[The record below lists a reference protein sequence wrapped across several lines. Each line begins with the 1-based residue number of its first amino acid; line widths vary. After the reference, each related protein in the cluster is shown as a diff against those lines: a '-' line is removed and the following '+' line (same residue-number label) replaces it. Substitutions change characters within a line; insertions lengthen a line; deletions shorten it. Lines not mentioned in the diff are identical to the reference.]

1 MAHRR
6 PLRAQCDLKDMDATL
21 TPEDSPASPEF
32 TRRRTN
38 LAAGVI
44 SDASLTGCVAA
55 PIRRY
60 NPPML
65 ETIAWTGNAV
75 RLVDQTRLPLE
86 TAYVEITDER
96 QMWDAIKRLVVR
108 GAPAIGVAAAF
119 GVYLGVRHD
128 TSDSLADFDQRLNEV
143 CAFLATSRPTAV
155 NLFWAIDRQKR
166 VSQETRKQGSR
177 SEDQMVA
184 KIKQRLLAEALTML
198 EEDKQICRQIGQHGL
213 ALLKELSAPRPSS
226 ILHPPS
232 SPAPLSVLT
241 HCNAGSLAT
250 VAYGTA
256 LAPVYLAHEQGLP
269 IQVFADETRPL
280 LQGSRITAY
289 ELREAGVPVTVICD
303 NMAAA
308 VMSQGKVQ
316 AVIVGTDRVAAN
328 GDVAN
333 KIGTL
338 NVAILAKH
346 FDVPFLVAAPTSSID
361 LALATG
367 KQIPIEERDPSEIS
381 NGLGRQTAP
390 DAVDFYNPAFDVTPS
405 DLVTAIIT
413 EHGVARPPY
422 ADSLKRLC
430 R

>member
-1 MAHRR
+1 
-6 PLRAQCDLKDMDATL
+6 
-21 TPEDSPASPEF
+21 
-32 TRRRTN
+32 
-38 LAAGVI
+38 
-44 SDASLTGCVAA
+44 
-55 PIRRY
+55 
-60 NPPML
+60 ML
-65 ETIAWTGNAV
+65 ETISWTGHSV
-75 RLVDQTRLPLE
+75 RLVDQTKLPLE
-86 TAYVEITDER
+86 TAYVEIADER

-119 GVYLGVRHD
+119 GAHLGVRHD
-128 TSDSLADFDQRLNEV
+128 DSDSLADFDAHLEQV
-143 CAFLATSRPTAV
+143 CTYLASSRPTAV
-155 NLFWAIDRQKR
+155 NLFWALDRIKR

-177 SEDQMVA
+177 SEDLMVQ

-198 EEDKQICRQIGQHGL
+198 EEDRAVCKKIGEHGL
-213 ALLKELSAPRPSS
+213 SLLSGLRRPEPVEGSTHNS
-226 ILHPPS
+226 G
-232 SPAPLSVLT
+232 LSVLT
-241 HCNAGSLAT
+241 HCNAGALAT

-256 LAPVYLAHEQGLP
+256 LAPIYLAHEQQIP
-269 IQVFADETRPL
+269 IHVFADETRPL

-303 NMAAA
+303 NMAAT

-338 NVAILAKH
+338 NVAILARH
-346 FDVPFLVAAPTSSID
+346 YNLPFYVAAPTSSID
-361 LALATG
+361 LSLGTG
-367 KQIPIEERDPSEIS
+367 AQIPIEERDSGEIS

-390 DAVDFYNPAFDVTPS
+390 DHVQFYNPAFDVTPA

-413 EHGVARPPY
+413 ENGVAKAPY
-422 ADSLKRLC
+422 EQSLKALC